1 MLCFSSSFC
10 NEILLKIKL
19 SYVLIRGLL
28 KEVTGTILKQKAFDI
43 ISYMFIWSKLIILSE
58 IIVGIH
64 TMLSIWVSRWDS
76 RVKSFWNMKDSF
88 SS

>member
-1 MLCFSSSFC
+1 MYLLTYPRPSFC
-10 NEILLKIKL
+10 SEILLKVKF

-43 ISYMFIWSKLIILSE
+43 ISYMFIWSKLIILLSE

-64 TMLSIWVSRWDS
+64 TVLSVWVSRWDS
-76 RVKSFWNMKDSF
+76 RENSFGI
-88 SS
+88 

>member
-10 NEILLKIKL
+10 NEILLKIKF

-76 RVKSFWNMKDSF
+76 RVKSFGT
-88 SS
+88 

>member
-76 RVKSFWNMKDSF
+76 RVKSFGT
-88 SS
+88 